1 MTSCWDRP
9 AASFAATGRSLQF
22 GAGAAIGDGL
32 ADGAGVG
39 VSRASMAAC
48 SDEADI
54 VGVGVASPPSP
65 VAGPKLAV
73 EQATNA
79 PASARPRTRL
89 RSHPPSANSESVIET
104 TCDKSLARGPSG
116 KGPEPNVLPSKTSS
130 GIDLHRAAT

>member
-9 AASFAATGRSLQF
+9 AASFAATGRSFQF
-22 GAGAAIGDGL
+22 GAGAAIGGGL

-39 VSRASMAAC
+39 VSRASMASC
-48 SDEADI
+48 SDDAAI
-54 VGVGVASPPSP
+54 VGLGEAPPPSP
-65 VAGPKLAV
+65 VARPKLPD

-89 RSHPPSANSESVIET
+89 RSNPPSAKLIET

-116 KGPEPNVLPSKTSS
+116 KGPEPNVLPSKTPSS
-130 GIDLHRAAT
+130 IHLHRAAT